1 MGCAVQRAPEVAR
14 PDPDAPPRHERP
26 RHEEGGDHDRADR
39 ERERR
44 RLPRRAQPGAL
55 AVGRP
60 GLHPA
65 DGRDERPRRQLV
77 LRHGVVP
84 EGLRADRRDRPRR
97 SNVTAKLQGARPAAV
112 QRAGARSRTRSRA
125 CASSG
130 ARSRTTSTTSRT
142 GPATRTSTSAAPTS
156 TRRRRVRRRGRS
168 SPRSTGSSAAHR
180 KPFAAPE
187 WGLYGVDDPQFVQDM
202 CTFLKT
208 HHGRERGVLREP
220 AGLDLRSRE
229 QAEEPRDVPELHHAA
244 RGAAAVVG
252 GRRRGLREGRR
263 AVARPGRRRRRTSRS
278 RSPRS

>member
-1 MGCAVQRAPEVAR
+1 MLHLGTNGQGTKKAAITT
-14 PDPDAPPRHERP
+14 
-26 RHEEGGDHDRADR
+26 GADR

-44 RLPRRAQPGAL
+44 RVPRRAQPGAL

-77 LRHGVVP
+77 LRHGLVP
-84 EGLRADRRDRPRR
+84 EGVRADLRDRPRR
-97 SNVTAKLQGARPAAV
+97 ERHREAQGARPC
-112 QRAGARSRTRSRA
+112 RRTAGRRSSRTRSRA

-156 TRRRRVRRRGRS
+156 TRRRTGAPPWAKFGEIYRFVR
-168 SPRSTGSSAAHR
+168 AHR

-187 WGLYGVDDPQFVQDM
+187 WGLYGIDDPQFVQDM

-208 HHGRERGVLREP
+208 HTVESEEFYASQPGSIF
-220 AGLDLRSRE
+220 DLANKPKSRAMYRSCIT
-229 QAEEPRDVPELHHAA
+229 PLAA
-244 RGAAAVVG
+244 PLAVVG
-252 GRRRGLREGRR
+252 GRRRGLREGR
-263 AVARPGRRRRRTSRS
+263 ARCRSARMPPARTSRS
-278 RSPRS
+278 RSPPS